1 MTDKIACVVA
11 YPSTTKDGKPA
22 RFDMDYYLKTH
33 MGEIINRDWKPF
45 GMGKWTVASYGPED
59 SLDGKR
65 PPYMV
70 TATIEWDKIEDL
82 KEALA
87 KGSEVSGKDVA
98 NYTDVYPEIWI
109 SKITGTSSS

>member
-1 MTDKIACVVA
+1 MAEKIVCVVA
-11 YPSTTKDGKPA
+11 YPSTTKEGKPA

-33 MGEIINRDWKPF
+33 MREIIDRDWKPF
-45 GMGKWTVASYGPED
+45 GMGKWTVASFKAED
-59 SLDGKR
+59 SLDNKP

-70 TATIEWDKIEDL
+70 TATIEWDKVEDL

-109 SKITGTSSS
+109 SKVTGTSS